1 MTSTLGA
8 DFFLDSAVEWQDGE
22 FIGDNNRFFEDEEFE
37 TLGLKPQSSTSAKPG
52 SDDKVIMLAARYASG
67 LPLWHKK
74 DCYDHAPP
82 SSPLDQE

>member
-8 DFFLDSAVEWQDGE
+8 DFFLDSAVECQDGE
-22 FIGDNNRFFEDEEFE
+22 FVGVNNRFFEDQEFE
-37 TLGLKPQSSTSAKPG
+37 TMGFDPQTSTSAKPG

-74 DCYDHAPP
+74 DCYDHAPS
-82 SSPLDQE
+82 SSPLE